1 MISLIGAPRFQQGC
15 VAIIAFFALLQPVYA
30 APSGQKKARAVYAPR
45 PQLPEIARARRLRGN
60 GSFQFHIRPDGSVWR
75 VDVLRST
82 GHKILD
88 DATVAALSKWRFEPG
103 TQSEVRI
110 PFTYTGNYDSR

>member
-1 MISLIGAPRFQQGC
+1 MAF
-15 VAIIAFFALLQPVYA
+15 IAVVQPLHA
-30 APSGQKKARAVYAPR
+30 GPATQKKARAIYAPR
-45 PQLPEIARARRLRGN
+45 PQIPEIARARHLRGD
-60 GSFQFHIRPDGSVWR
+60 GYFKFHIRRDGTVSS

-82 GHKILD
+82 GHKSLD

-103 TQSEVRI
+103 TPSEVRI

>member
-1 MISLIGAPRFQQGC
+1 MTTTRFFCKSYVALVALIAVLPS
-15 VAIIAFFALLQPVYA
+15 IYA
-30 APSGQKKARAVYAPR
+30 ESPSHKKARAVYAPR
-45 PQLPEIARARRLRGN
+45 PKIPAYSFVKHLRG
-60 GSFQFHIRPDGSVWR
+60 DGYYQMHVRSDGTVSS

-103 TQSEVRI
+103 TRSEVRV
-110 PFTYTGNYDSR
+110 PFTYAF

>member
-1 MISLIGAPRFQQGC
+1 MLSPIDAPRFFRTSC
-15 VAIIAFFALLQPVYA
+15 IAIMAFIAVLQSVHA
-30 APSGQKKARAVYAPR
+30 APPLQKKARAVYAPR
-45 PQLPEIARARRLRGN
+45 PQIPVIARARHLRGD
-60 GSFQFHIRPDGSVWR
+60 GYFQFHIRRDGTVSG

-103 TQSEVRI
+103 TRSEVRI
-110 PFTYTGNYDSR
+110 PFTYLF

>member
-1 MISLIGAPRFQQGC
+1 M
-15 VAIIAFFALLQPVYA
+15 AFIVVVQPLRA
-30 APSGQKKARAVYAPR
+30 APSTQKKARAISAPR
-45 PQLPEIARARRLRGN
+45 PQIPEIARARHLRGD
-60 GSFQFHIRPDGSVWR
+60 GYFQFHIRRDGTVSS

-88 DATVAALSKWRFEPG
+88 DATVAALSKWRFTPG
-103 TQSEVRI
+103 TPDKVRI